1 MTGKE
6 AKNILA
12 AARGL
17 FILSAMQG
25 VEPAQDFAGQ
35 FSEAVTLAV
44 EAIDM
49 MDNRLE
55 LEKGDDNK

>member
-6 AKNILA
+6 AKSILA
-12 AARGL
+12 AAQGL
-17 FILSAMQG
+17 FILSAIQG
-25 VEPAQDFAGQ
+25 AELAQDFSGR
-35 FSEAVTLAV
+35 FSEAVAIAF